1 MYDYSLHFTEPSA
14 IDSENIRTIAGAP
27 GVQLLVY
34 EQAVKSANDYDNLLD
49 DAQPIQER
57 IENESQRVVEVMED
71 TGNVDEAEG
80 SLDNVAREQREYDGI
95 QARAQKLV
103 NDVMVTENQL
113 QQMIENPATSDEQ
126 KDEHSRILDDLDIIR
141 TEAER
146 FHENAAA
153 IDNWVNQ

>member
-1 MYDYSLHFTEPSA
+1 MFDYSLHFTEPSD

-27 GVQLLVY
+27 GVQLTVY
-34 EQAVKSANDYDNLLD
+34 EQAVKSADDYDNLLD
-49 DAQPIQER
+49 DAQPIHER
-57 IENESQRVVEVMED
+57 LEYDTQRVVELAEETGVVAED
-71 TGNVDEAEG
+71 D
-80 SLDNVAREQREYDGI
+80 LYKIAREQREYDGI

-113 QQMIENPATSDEQ
+113 QQMIENPTTSDEQ
-126 KDEHSRILDDLDIIR
+126 KDQHSRILDDLDIIR

-146 FHENAAA
+146 FHENAVA

>member
-1 MYDYSLHFTEPSA
+1 MFDYSLHFTEPSD

-27 GVQLLVY
+27 GVQLTVY

-49 DAQPIQER
+49 DAQPIHER
-57 IENESQRVVEVMED
+57 LEYDTQRVVELAEETGVVAED
-71 TGNVDEAEG
+71 D
-80 SLDNVAREQREYDGI
+80 LYKIAREQREYDGI

-113 QQMIENPATSDEQ
+113 QQMIENPTTSDEQ
-126 KDEHSRILDDLDIIR
+126 KDQHSRILDDLDIIR

-146 FHENAAA
+146 FHDNAVA